1 MMKCKIVQDLLPL
14 YCDKLT
20 SDESNEEIEKHL
32 LECEGCNEIYENMCE
47 KEEID
52 IDIKKPEKDIKP
64 LKKIK
69 RSTVIKIITS
79 VIISAVVLFVIFIFV
94 FYGVFPIN
102 SDKLDIQLKIIDTYP
117 NNIYQIEKD
126 NDDNDDVKE
135 TKKKEKLIIA
145 ITGDGCDTMRIKT
158 ESEYDYLE
166 DGGINVHENIILY
179 PILDIPFSNHTNTF
193 IWSEN
198 VDNINQNDTITI
210 HCKDRDI
217 KYNVSDLLK
226 EARDQNN

>member
-1 MMKCKIVQDLLPL
+1 MMKCKIIQDLLPL

-32 LECEGCNEIYENMCE
+32 LECETCNEIYEDMCV

-52 IDIKKPEKDIKP
+52 IDIKKTEKDIKP

-79 VIISAVVLFVIFIFV
+79 VIISLVVLSAIFIFV

-102 SDKLDIQLKIIDTYP
+102 SDKIDIQLKITDTYP
-117 NNIYQIEKD
+117 NNIDKIEKD
-126 NDDNDDVKE
+126 SDNDKLKE

-158 ESEYDYLE
+158 EPEYDYLE
-166 DGGINVHENIILY
+166 DGGMNVHENIILY

-198 VDNINQNDTITI
+198 VDDINENDTITI
-210 HCKDRDI
+210 HCRDKDI
-217 KYNVSDLLK
+217 NYNLSDLLE
-226 EARDQNN
+226 EARKQNN